1 MEFPATIEANL
12 KPFHRSYHGH
22 GEPSHLVPSTAAVIS
37 RTSPAS
43 KNFRDSTD
51 RQAAGISENGAGV
64 RLDSPR
70 SSEFPR
76 PVDRRWITAALMLVM
91 VLAAME
97 LTVTSTA
104 MPTIIG
110 QLHGLEHYS
119 WVTSVY
125 LLICTVTMPIYG
137 RLADVVGRKR
147 VVLAAIGLF
156 CIASMLAASAQNLG
170 QLILFRGLQGLG
182 AGGIMPVVLTIL
194 GDIFTLEE
202 RAKIQGLFS
211 AVWGGSSL
219 AGPAIGALLVRT
231 LGWRSIFFVN
241 LPLGALGF
249 FVLVQR
255 YHDHE
260 KPHSTDLD
268 IPGAALL
275 TTTCSAILGLVFAL
289 GVNELPW
296 YVAAGLAILGLAA
309 AVALVHVERRASNP
323 ILPLD
328 LLAQRAIGPALLSSA
343 LMGVAFFGVDTYV
356 PLYVQGTT
364 GAGPEAAAGVVTPV
378 MFAWAIS
385 GIVVAPIIVRFGF
398 RYTAVTGSLITSLS
412 FTGLFVC
419 ALLKAHGV
427 VLAAVLMASGL
438 GFGAASMSYL
448 LSAQESVSWQQRGII
463 TSGVQFVRT
472 MGGAIGIG
480 LLGMLFNVLSAPQ
493 MQQLRDMGVAPAT
506 VMDPLRRDQL
516 PAAAHSIIVTMID
529 SGLTWV
535 FAAMAATAVVQT
547 AISFLMAPSHECPTA
562 EETEAIE
569 ALPV

>member
-1 MEFPATIEANL
+1 VRVDSPHSGQL
-12 KPFHRSYHGH
+12 
-22 GEPSHLVPSTAAVIS
+22 
-37 RTSPAS
+37 PAS
-43 KNFRDSTD
+43 
-51 RQAAGISENGAGV
+51 
-64 RLDSPR
+64 
-70 SSEFPR
+70 
-76 PVDRRWITAALMLVM
+76 VDRRWITAALMLVM

-97 LTVTSTA
+97 LTITSTA

-110 QLHGLEHYS
+110 QLHGLDHYW

-125 LLICTVTMPIYG
+125 LLVSTVTMPIYG
-137 RLADVVGRKR
+137 RLADVLGRKR
-147 VVLAAIGLF
+147 VVLVAIGVF
-156 CIASMLAASAQNLG
+156 CIASVLASSAQNLG
-170 QLILFRGLQGLG
+170 QLIFYRGLQGLG

-202 RAKIQGLFS
+202 RAKMQGLFS

-219 AGPAIGALLVRT
+219 AGPAIGALLVDT

-249 FVLVQR
+249 FVLAQR

-275 TTTCSAILGLVFAL
+275 AATCSAILGLVFAV
-289 GVNELPW
+289 GTDEIPLP
-296 YVAAGLAILGLAA
+296 VDAGLAILAVAA
-309 AVALVHVERRASNP
+309 AVALVRVERRASNP
-323 ILPLD
+323 IFPLD
-328 LLAQRAIGPALLSSA
+328 LMSKRTIGPAILGSA

-364 GAGPEAAAGVVTPV
+364 GAGPKAAAGVVTPV
-378 MFAWAIS
+378 MFAWAAS

-398 RYTAVTGSLITSLS
+398 RRTAVVGSLITSLS
-412 FTGLFVC
+412 FTGLFLC
-419 ALLKAHGV
+419 AVLKAHGV

-448 LSAQESVSWQQRGII
+448 LSVQHSVSWQQRGII
-463 TSGVQFVRT
+463 TSGVQFVRH

-480 LLGMLFNVLSAPQ
+480 LLGMLFNVLSVPQ
-493 MQQLRDMGVAPAT
+493 MQQLREMGVAPAT
-506 VMDPLRRDQL
+506 VMDPQLRDQL
-516 PAAAHSIIVTMID
+516 PASAHSIIVAMID

-535 FAAMAATAVVQT
+535 FAAMAATAVLQT
-547 AISFLMAPSHECPTA
+547 AISVLMAPSDEGPTA

-569 ALPV
+569 ALPG

>member
-1 MEFPATIEANL
+1 LRVDSLHPSQLPA
-12 KPFHRSYHGH
+12 
-22 GEPSHLVPSTAAVIS
+22 
-37 RTSPAS
+37 
-43 KNFRDSTD
+43 
-51 RQAAGISENGAGV
+51 
-64 RLDSPR
+64 
-70 SSEFPR
+70 

-97 LTVTSTA
+97 LTITSTA

-110 QLHGLEHYS
+110 QLHGLEHYW
-119 WVTSVY
+119 WVMSVY
-125 LLICTVTMPIYG
+125 LLVSTVTMPIYG
-137 RLADVVGRKR
+137 RLADVLGRKR

-156 CIASMLAASAQNLG
+156 CTASMLASTAQNMG
-170 QLILFRGLQGLG
+170 QLILYRGLQGLG

-202 RAKIQGLFS
+202 RAKMQGLFS
-211 AVWGGSSL
+211 AVWGSSSL

-249 FVLVQR
+249 FVLARR

-260 KPHSTDLD
+260 KPHTTDLD

-275 TTTCSAILGLVFAL
+275 AASCSAILGLVFAL
-289 GVNELPW
+289 GTDEVPW
-296 YVAAGLAILGLAA
+296 LADAALAIVGVAATVGL
-309 AVALVHVERRASNP
+309 VRVERRARNP
-323 ILPLD
+323 IFPLD
-328 LLAQRAIGPALLSSA
+328 LISQRVIGPAMVGSA
-343 LMGVAFFGVDTYV
+343 LLGVAFFGVDTYV

-378 MFAWAIS
+378 MFAWAAS
-385 GIVVAPIIVRFGF
+385 GIVVAPIIIRFGF
-398 RYTAVTGSLITSLS
+398 RRTAVAGSFITSLS

-419 ALLKAHGV
+419 ALAKASGWI
-427 VLAAVLMASGL
+427 LALVLMASGL

-448 LSAQESVSWQQRGII
+448 LSVQHSVSWQQRGII
-463 TSGVQFVRT
+463 TSGVQFVRH

-480 LLGMLFNVLSAPQ
+480 LLGMLFNFLSAPQ

-506 VMDPLRRDQL
+506 IMDPLRRDQL
-516 PAAAHSIIVTMID
+516 PSSAHRIVVDMID

-535 FAAMAATAVVQT
+535 FAAMAATAVLQT
-547 AISFLMAPSHECPTA
+547 VISILMAPSDEGPTA

-569 ALPV
+569 ALPG